1 MPEINATACEAT
13 CNRLRW
19 QLQAVALAIAPSC
32 VFLNVY
38 QWRFFLM
45 SRCQLCVCVIE
56 CFLIRTKKWAAEIS
70 AAHTFKL
77 IYQNGFYFAI
87 YFLPFIM

>member
-13 CNRLRW
+13 CNRLHW

-45 SRCQLCVCVIE
+45 SRC
-56 CFLIRTKKWAAEIS
+56 
-70 AAHTFKL
+70 
-77 IYQNGFYFAI
+77 
-87 YFLPFIM
+87 